1 MRVNVIARRAAG
13 YDAAIFRSDRRDG
26 QRLFSRR
33 GRLQF
38 VHLAAGLTDLLRR
51 GLAELVSLHLEGG
64 LQLAAGKNFHRR
76 AHTGQ
81 TTGIDVVQSDAVLAF
96 NGLITSL
103 HSPFAFSKSR
113 NWISV
118 FLPNPIYSF
127 PPLQRV
133 RECFLWTLPVCSSL
147 SHFYDSPRK
156 LPPAPFSCY
165 LLSVVS
171 FLGSTHT
178 H

>member
-1 MRVNVIARRAAG
+1 MSAFATSFIYCRRYRLPFGLNLDFSALYFEKKKKTNKLLIAIKTFKFWFFSSPLVAASSNKIISDERV
-13 YDAAIFRSDRRDG
+13 
-26 QRLFSRR
+26 
-33 GRLQF
+33 
-38 VHLAAGLTDLLRR
+38 LASTIYLIYSST
-51 GLAELVSLHLEGG
+51 
-64 LQLAAGKNFHRR
+64 
-76 AHTGQ
+76 
-81 TTGIDVVQSDAVLAF
+81 DAVLAF

-147 SHFYDSPRK
+147 SHFYDIVP
-156 LPPAPFSCY
+156 
-165 LLSVVS
+165 
-171 FLGSTHT
+171 GI
-178 H
+178 